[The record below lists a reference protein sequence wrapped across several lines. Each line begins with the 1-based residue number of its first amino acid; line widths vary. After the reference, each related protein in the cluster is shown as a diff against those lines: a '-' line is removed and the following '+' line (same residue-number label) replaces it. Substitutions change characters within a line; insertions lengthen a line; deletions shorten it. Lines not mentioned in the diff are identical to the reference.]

1 MSHLTERISLGRQP
15 VLDKNSNIFGFEIL
29 VRSESSLASGFGDG
43 TSASANAIMNTL
55 SDFGLKELVGKR
67 HKALFH
73 VNGEILMSDM
83 IELLPHEQ
91 VVIELHDS
99 IHIDGAVV
107 NRCKDLKKLGFSLA
121 LSDFVYNPSY
131 DSLFES
137 IDIVKINLK
146 EHEPDTLSASIA
158 PLQGLPI
165 KLLAEKVEDV
175 QEFEQ
180 AKALGFDMF
189 QGYYFA
195 RPSVISGKKID
206 PSGITVMKLVNQ
218 MLRDDDLAAIE
229 QTFRQSPSLSVNL
242 LRLVNSVS
250 LGMREKI
257 SSVRHAIVLLG
268 RAQLN
273 RWAQVL
279 LFTHGESLAHEN
291 PLLSTAV
298 MRGRFMELL
307 VEKGALGGS
316 KQVADL
322 AFMTGM
328 LSLIDALM
336 LKPMEEVLEQLGL
349 VEVVCNA
356 LLRREGDLGQLLSM
370 IEFLERSD
378 FAAIMPLAEHCK
390 TDVQRLIEAEQEAT
404 VWTNKLTTAF

>member
-15 VLDKNSNIFGFEIL
+15 VLDKDSNIFGFEIL
-29 VRSESSLASGFGDG
+29 VRSETSLESTFGDG
-43 TSASANAIMNTL
+43 SSASASAIMNTL
-55 SDFGLKELVGKR
+55 SDFGLKEVVGKR
-67 HKALFH
+67 HKALFN

-99 IHIDGAVV
+99 IRIDSAIV

-131 DSLFES
+131 DPLFES
-137 IDIVKINLK
+137 IDIVKIDLK
-146 EHEPDTLSASIA
+146 EQDPETLSASIA
-158 PLQGLPI
+158 PLQALPI
-165 KLLAEKVEDV
+165 KLLAEKVEDL
-175 QEFEQ
+175 QQFEQ

-195 RPSVISGKKID
+195 QPSVISGKRID

-218 MLRDDDLAAIE
+218 MLRDADLAAIE
-229 QTFRQSPSLSVNL
+229 QTFRQSPSLSYNL

-250 LGMREKI
+250 LGMREQI

-268 RAQLN
+268 REQLN

-279 LFTHGESLAHEN
+279 LFTHGDTVAHQN

-316 KQVADL
+316 QQMADL

-336 LKPMEEVLEQLGL
+336 LKPMKEVVDQLGL
-349 VEVVCNA
+349 VDAVSKA
-356 LLRREGDLGQLLSM
+356 LLNREGELGQLLSM
-370 IEFLERSD
+370 IELLERSD
-378 FAAIMPLAEHCK
+378 FAAIMPLAEQCK
-390 TDVQRLIEAEQEAT
+390 TNVERLIEAEQEAT
-404 VWTNKLTTAF
+404 VWTNKLTNAF